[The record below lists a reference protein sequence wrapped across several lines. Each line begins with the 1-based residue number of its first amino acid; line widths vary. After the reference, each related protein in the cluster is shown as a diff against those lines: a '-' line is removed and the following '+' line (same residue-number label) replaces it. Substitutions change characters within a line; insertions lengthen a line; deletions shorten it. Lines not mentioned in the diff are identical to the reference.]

1 MQLQPP
7 QPNKP
12 EPAGKKAEGTHP
24 KHPADNLAAKPAPI
38 ALNSSPAGVH
48 SLHPTPGK
56 TAQVALSDVSL
67 AARARW
73 HSSLFVIIAVW
84 VISAIAAWV
93 ARALGQPVSWWQA
106 IHAVTLGAIA
116 TAIFG
121 YITHFTEAL
130 TRQPPSGFRA
140 IAARIA
146 LLQVGVMLL
155 MVSSPASR
163 WHLLEALGALLIT
176 VATLWQLWWVIT
188 RLRGSLAGRFASTV
202 PMYIAALLALCI
214 AITCVVCAGFGV
226 GSFSGLIA
234 AHGRAALWGFVAFT
248 IYATV
253 LTLLPTLSGTAISE
267 TARARILPALF
278 LLSVC
283 LLHIVWL
290 LIFQLP
296 RIAGVFGIGICV
308 VGAWLLWPIV
318 SNVIRQSSGLDSAP
332 AGVVVALC
340 SLLALQ
346 LFDAT
351 ALILGRDPREVFQ
364 LIIPAL
370 LASVLLLVVL
380 SVLQFLLPTMIGGGP
395 QAVQQARRRAQR
407 SGYARIALII
417 VGSLLA
423 LFQSPLWIVMV
434 GLGVLWTLLALGL
447 ATMRQRKGLSHG

>member
-7 QPNKP
+7 EPTKPQPLGALAGLS
-12 EPAGKKAEGTHP
+12 PAS
-24 KHPADNLAAKPAPI
+24 AKPT
-38 ALNSSPAGVH
+38 L
-48 SLHPTPGK
+48 
-56 TAQVALSDVSL
+56 ALSDHSL
-67 AARARW
+67 ATRARW
-73 HSSLFVIIAVW
+73 HTSLFVIIAAW
-84 VISAIAAWV
+84 VLSAIAAWV
-93 ARALGQPVSWWQA
+93 ARFLGQPVSWWQA
-106 IHAVTLGAIA
+106 IHTVTLGAIA

-140 IAARIA
+140 IATRIG
-146 LLQVGVMLL
+146 LLQLGLILL
-155 MVSSPASR
+155 MVSSPASS
-163 WHLLEALGALLIT
+163 WHLLETLGASLIT
-176 VATLWQLWWVIT
+176 LASLWQLWWVIT
-188 RLRGSLAGRFASTV
+188 RLRGSLSGRFASTV
-202 PMYIAALLALCI
+202 PMYIAALVALCI
-214 AITCVVCAGFGV
+214 AIGCVVCAGFGL

-234 AHGRAALWGFVAFT
+234 AHARAALWGFVGFSM
-248 IYATV
+248 YGTV
-253 LTLLPTLSGTAISE
+253 VTLLPTLSATPISE
-267 TARARILPALF
+267 EARARVSPALF
-278 LLSVC
+278 LLSLC

-296 RIAGVFGIGICV
+296 RIAGVFGLGLCA

-318 SNVIRQSSGLDSAP
+318 RSAVRHSSGLDAAP

-364 LIIPAL
+364 QIIPAL

-380 SVLQFLLPTMIGGGP
+380 SVLQFLLPTMVGGGP
-395 QAVQQARRRAQR
+395 KAVQRARARAQR

-423 LFQSPLWIVMV
+423 LFQSPLWIVLV
-434 GLGVLWTLLALGL
+434 GLGVLWTVLALSF
-447 ATMRQRKGLSHG
+447 AVVRQRKGLRHG